1 LWGDKMAKSVFIN
14 RSVIESILSFAE
26 SLHPREGILL
36 LRGRLKKDK
45 ILVDEVEV
53 PPLAIH
59 GRSFSNFPL
68 HMLPIDFSIVG
79 TAHSHPSGVLRPSI
93 GDLNNFY
100 GRIMVITAYPYSSK
114 QQIAVFDRDGKVVR
128 YDIVDLE
135 KDR

>member
-1 LWGDKMAKSVFIN
+1 MAKSVFIN

-100 GRIMVITAYPYSSK
+100 GRIMVIAAYPYSSK